1 MQEQKTMYRTIF
13 INKSQYDGSLY
24 GKMSWDG
31 EEYVVRNID
40 QNGNVFVGVVMKP
53 SGTTHTNK
61 NGKEV
66 KDYEVVGAVRW
77 DIEKG
82 DGEYVTEL
90 EGMNVKYLL
99 TNKIEE
105 SKFGPTRV
113 LRAKVSAASDNRFRK
128 AFDSE
133 DTAVVEAEMDDSIAD
148 KGEDIPY

>member
-40 QNGNVFVGVVMKP
+40 QNGNVFVGDVMKP
-53 SGTTHTNK
+53 TGTTHTNK

-128 AFDSE
+128 AFDDE
-133 DTAVVEAEMDDSIAD
+133 DTAVVEAEMDSSITD